1 MQVRPVEFQ
10 ESFARLPVEQAR
22 QQHVLQREPDLARDQ
37 AARLNADAHLRD
49 LSRPVET
56 SQTEGVIVQPDQ
68 DRAFEQRSKRRKPSG
83 GEDGRTPQRQNAQL
97 GRNLDITV

>member
-37 AARLNADAHLRD
+37 SARISADSHLRD
-49 LSRPVET
+49 LNRPVET
-56 SQTEGVIVQPDQ
+56 SQAEGVIVQPDE
-68 DRAFEQRSKRRKPSG
+68 DRSFEDRSKRRRQPDVEDRNPSKG
-83 GEDGRTPQRQNAQL
+83 QKTLL
-97 GRNLDITV
+97 GRNIDIIA

>member
-37 AARLNADAHLRD
+37 AARISADSHLRD

-56 SQTEGVIVQPDQ
+56 SQTEGLIVQPDQ
-68 DRAFEQRSKRRKPSG
+68 DRSFEERSKRRRQPNGEEKHPSKG
-83 GEDGRTPQRQNAQL
+83 QNTFL
-97 GRNLDITV
+97 GRNLDIIA

>member
-37 AARLNADAHLRD
+37 TARLSADSHLRD
-49 LSRPVET
+49 LNRPVET
-56 SQTEGVIVQPDQ
+56 SQTEGLIVQPDQ
-68 DRAFEQRSKRRKPSG
+68 DRSFEDRPKRRRQSNRADGNLSKRP
-83 GEDGRTPQRQNAQL
+83 PVLL
-97 GRNLDITV
+97 GRNLDIIA

>member
-37 AARLNADAHLRD
+37 AARVNADAHLRD

-56 SQTEGVIVQPDQ
+56 SQTEGAIVQVDQ
-68 DRAFEQRSKRRKPSG
+68 NRSFEQKSKRRRQSG
-83 GEDGRTPQRQNAQL
+83 GEDGRAPQRLNTQL
-97 GRNLDITV
+97 GRNLDIIV